1 MDIDVYNFVKK
12 AISGG
17 LSNSIN
23 PYEKLENDNQS
34 IIMMDIASQYPCET
48 AKEIPIG
55 KYRFVQRFDENGYGQ
70 DKDFGCMLLCNV
82 KTTDKIKNDFIQRQ
96 IPMLYSRIKI
106 TDENLSE
113 YQLNQIREKR
123 GRKEKEKIEY
133 RTQTEKL
140 ISHLGNDKNNYMSF
154 EMYKM
159 MKEAGYDIKI
169 KAILEYRYK
178 AVFKGY
184 VESLYEKKKKY
195 GLEGK
200 SAMKFCIKISLNSHC
215 GSMLTNQQKFRN
227 IKICSNTEE
236 LLKLTKRPEFS
247 SFNIIN
253 ENLIIVELNKT
264 KCIYDNPILI
274 AANILFGSKC
284 NLYNYL
290 YNINLNFFGKENIK
304 YLIQDTDSLMM
315 RIDNSSYEKYL
326 KILKDNPQYFSSDLG
341 KMENEIY
348 ENIQEVI
355 SLASKYYSLKLKKE
369 DRRKVKGIP
378 KNYSRQFHNHEIFR
392 KAL

>member
-48 AKEIPIG
+48 AKKIPIG
-55 KYRFVQRFDENGYGQ
+55 KYRFVQRFDENRYGQ
-70 DKDFGCMLLCNV
+70 DKDYGCILLCNV

-96 IPMLYSRIKI
+96 IPVLYSRIKI

-113 YQLNQIREKR
+113 YQLNQIKQKR
-123 GRKEKEKIEY
+123 GKKEKEQIEY

-140 ISHLGNDKNNYMSF
+140 ISHLGNDKNNYKSF

-169 KAILEYRYK
+169 KVILEYRHE

-195 GLEGK
+195 G
-200 SAMKFCIKISLNSHC
+200 
-215 GSMLTNQQKFRN
+215 
-227 IKICSNTEE
+227 
-236 LLKLTKRPEFS
+236 
-247 SFNIIN
+247 
-253 ENLIIVELNKT
+253 
-264 KCIYDNPILI
+264 
-274 AANILFGSKC
+274 
-284 NLYNYL
+284 
-290 YNINLNFFGKENIK
+290 
-304 YLIQDTDSLMM
+304 
-315 RIDNSSYEKYL
+315 
-326 KILKDNPQYFSSDLG
+326 
-341 KMENEIY
+341 
-348 ENIQEVI
+348 
-355 SLASKYYSLKLKKE
+355 
-369 DRRKVKGIP
+369 
-378 KNYSRQFHNHEIFR
+378 
-392 KAL
+392 